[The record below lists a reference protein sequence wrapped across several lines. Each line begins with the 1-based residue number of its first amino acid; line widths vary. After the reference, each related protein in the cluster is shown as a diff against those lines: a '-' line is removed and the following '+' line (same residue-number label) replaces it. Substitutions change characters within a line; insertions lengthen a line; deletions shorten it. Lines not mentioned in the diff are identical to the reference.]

1 MKSIREGGAG
11 EHADYWVFLKSGEE
25 FLAYKVDDWHKFLPA
40 ITHKTLDID
49 QAEEKFLERNKVMNQ
64 FALKAQIMSQLKAGE
79 EDGEQSEKPARTLKI
94 KDGYSS
100 SDSDGSEDDRND
112 EEGAQKKK
120 DSVLK
125 KKKAH
130 EKPKKDKRQRVENGD
145 EVARKFSTSS
155 GIVCYVGKQNLQ
167 HMSLL
172 MAKMKEGNTTTC
184 QTVDL
189 SQSKFIFRF
198 LKLFFEVLFALHWC
212 LLHPINLF
220 FLTR

>member
-1 MKSIREGGAG
+1 EYGKAAREEARRKKYGRQAKSYKLDNQPWHLSFVEPDGRTRKMKSIREGGAG

-79 EDGEQSEKPARTLKI
+79 EDGEQLEKPTRSLKI

-112 EEGAQKKK
+112 EEGSSKKK
-120 DSVLK
+120 DSILK

-130 EKPKKDKRQRVENGD
+130 EKPKKDKRQRVETGD
-145 EVARKFSTSS
+145 EVAKYESS
-155 GIVCYVGKQNLQ
+155 DGEDEGREYDY
-167 HMSLL
+167 MS
-172 MAKMKEGNTTTC
+172 
-184 QTVDL
+184 D
-189 SQSKFIFRF
+189 S
-198 LKLFFEVLFALHWC
+198 
-212 LLHPINLF
+212 
-220 FLTR
+220 